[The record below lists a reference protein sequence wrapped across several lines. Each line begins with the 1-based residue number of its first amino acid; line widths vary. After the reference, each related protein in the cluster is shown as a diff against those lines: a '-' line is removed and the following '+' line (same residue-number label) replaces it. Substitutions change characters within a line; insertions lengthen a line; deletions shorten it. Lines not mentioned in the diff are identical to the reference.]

1 MRQAIRFCAMRNN
14 GPMADQDRSH
24 PRDFVASLEKGLK
37 VLLCFERKRSKL
49 NLSEV
54 ARLTGY
60 TPATA
65 RRLLMTLQE
74 LDYLHGDGKRF
85 WVAPRT
91 LLLARPYLMSRPA
104 PQLAQPV
111 LDTLADRTRQ
121 SASLGLLLDQEVL
134 IIARSTARRTLS
146 TGLGIG
152 SRLPAFCSA
161 IGRAVLSTLPRADV
175 ARYLAATPLES
186 YTPLTVRDVA
196 SATEQVEHCRIY
208 GWAECD
214 EELELGVRSIAVPI
228 SSFPDKTI
236 AAVSLSVRA
245 ERMTMNAFRQTH
257 LAAIREARDEL
268 KATVNFD

>member
-1 MRQAIRFCAMRNN
+1 MTETH
-14 GPMADQDRSH
+14 RSH

-37 VLLCFERKRSKL
+37 VLLCFERKHAKL

-65 RRLLMTLQE
+65 RRLLLTLQE
-74 LDYLHGDGKRF
+74 LDYLHSDGKRF

-91 LLLARPYLMSRPA
+91 LLLARSYLMSRPA
-104 PQLAQPV
+104 PQVAQPV
-111 LDTLADRTRQ
+111 LDKLADRTRQ
-121 SASLGLLLDQEVL
+121 SASLGVLLDDEVL

-152 SRLPAFCSA
+152 SRLPGFCSA
-161 IGRAVLSTLPRADV
+161 LGRAVLSTLPSEEV
-175 ARYLAATPLES
+175 INYLAATPLEAW
-186 YTPLTVRDVA
+186 TPKTVQDVA
-196 SATEQVEHCRIY
+196 SAADQVAHCRTF

-228 SSFPDKTI
+228 TSMADKTI
-236 AAVSLSVRA
+236 AAISLSVRA
-245 ERMTMNAFRQTH
+245 ERMSMNAFREAH
-257 LAAIREARDEL
+257 LSAIRDARDEL
-268 KATVNFD
+268 RATVTFD

>member
-1 MRQAIRFCAMRNN
+1 MS
-14 GPMADQDRSH
+14 DEHRSH

-37 VLLCFERKRSKL
+37 VLLCFERKHARL

-65 RRLLMTLQE
+65 RRLLMTLQA
-74 LDYLHGDGKRF
+74 LDYLHSDGKRF

-91 LLLARPYLMSRPA
+91 LLLARPYLNSRPA

-111 LDTLADRTRQ
+111 LDKLADRTRQ

-161 IGRAVLSTLPRADV
+161 LGRAVLSTLPPEEAV
-175 ARYLAATPLES
+175 RYLSATPFHA
-186 YTPLTVRDVA
+186 YTPKTVQDLA
-196 SATEQVEHCRIY
+196 SANEQVQNCRAY
-208 GWAECD
+208 GWAECN
-214 EELELGVRSIAVPI
+214 EELEVGVRSIAVPI
-228 SSFPDKTI
+228 SRFPDKTI

-245 ERMTMNAFRQTH
+245 ERMSMEAFLQLH
-257 LAAIREARDEL
+257 LAAVQEARDEL
-268 KATVNFD
+268 KAKINFD

>member
-1 MRQAIRFCAMRNN
+1 MT
-14 GPMADQDRSH
+14 DEHRSH

-37 VLLCFERKRSKL
+37 VLLCFERKHSRLS
-49 NLSEV
+49 LSEV

-65 RRLLMTLQE
+65 RRLLMTLQT
-74 LDYLHGDGKRF
+74 LDYLHSDGKHF

-111 LDTLADRTRQ
+111 LDKLAERTRQ

-134 IIARSTARRTLS
+134 IIARSTGRRTLS

-161 IGRAVLSTLPRADV
+161 LGRAVLSTLPQEEIV
-175 ARYLAATPLES
+175 RYLAATPLDA
-186 YTPLTVRDVA
+186 YTPKTVRDVA
-196 SATEQVEHCRIY
+196 SATEQVQHCRTY
-208 GWAECD
+208 GWAECN
-214 EELELGVRSIAVPI
+214 EELELGVRSMAVPI
-228 SSFPDKTI
+228 TSHADKTI
-236 AAVSLSVRA
+236 AALSLSVRA
-245 ERMTMNAFRQTH
+245 ERMGMDAFRQAH
-257 LAAIREARDEL
+257 LAALQEARDAL
-268 KATVNFD
+268 RATINFD